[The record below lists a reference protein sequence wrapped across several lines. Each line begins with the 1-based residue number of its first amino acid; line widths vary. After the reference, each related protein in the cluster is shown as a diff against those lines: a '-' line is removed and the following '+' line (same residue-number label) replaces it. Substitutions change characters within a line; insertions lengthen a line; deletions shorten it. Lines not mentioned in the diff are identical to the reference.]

1 MNFWKVLRRLKNFE
15 MIKLT
20 NSFSKGNAN
29 ITVIVRSEKMLELI
43 LIGILVVLIAIARN
57 IKLLGEK
64 LLENSEKQN
73 ETKKK
78 ERD

>member
-1 MNFWKVLRRLKNFE
+1 
-15 MIKLT
+15 
-20 NSFSKGNAN
+20 
-29 ITVIVRSEKMLELI
+29 MLEII

-64 LLENSEKQN
+64 LLENLEKQN
-73 ETKKK
+73 QTKRK

>member
-1 MNFWKVLRRLKNFE
+1 
-15 MIKLT
+15 
-20 NSFSKGNAN
+20 
-29 ITVIVRSEKMLELI
+29 MLELI